1 MVLEA
6 KEQIYWAGLDTIHGI
21 TSSGSYSLEIELTT
35 GGQTKTVKWGTFT
48 IGSES
53 NKYQLS
59 LSGFDAGTS
68 GLQDGLT
75 PHNGMFFSTRDV
87 DNDQWSGACSSQY
100 GNTGWW
106 YKDCA
111 VTNLNIAHTSGPW
124 YATVFYDESRMI
136 LKRYSTFQRFI
147 VVIRLN
153 QIKQNKIESFIK
165 FMFRNVVTTTAMTTA
180 APGSGISIMSMT
192 ENFLIG
198 INIIDKLYFPHL
210 LKYQKHFR
218 DRLYKS
224 TTETLQ
230 RC

>member
-1 MVLEA
+1 MHIRSTIHFYVLKCFFKILIIFNFYVVADVIIQRHVKGAGGQFPRPWRFYKNGFGSEGA
-6 KEQIYWAGLDTIHGI
+6 NYYWAGLDTIHGI

-48 IGSES
+48 VGSES

-87 DNDQWSGACSSQY
+87 DNDQWSGGCSSQY

-111 VTNLNIAHTSGPW
+111 VTNLNIAHTRGPW
-124 YATVFYDESRMI
+124 YATQFFDESRMI
-136 LKRYSTFQRFI
+136 LKRY
-147 VVIRLN
+147 
-153 QIKQNKIESFIK
+153 
-165 FMFRNVVTTTAMTTA
+165 
-180 APGSGISIMSMT
+180 
-192 ENFLIG
+192 
-198 INIIDKLYFPHL
+198 
-210 LKYQKHFR
+210 
-218 DRLYKS
+218 
-224 TTETLQ
+224 
-230 RC
+230 